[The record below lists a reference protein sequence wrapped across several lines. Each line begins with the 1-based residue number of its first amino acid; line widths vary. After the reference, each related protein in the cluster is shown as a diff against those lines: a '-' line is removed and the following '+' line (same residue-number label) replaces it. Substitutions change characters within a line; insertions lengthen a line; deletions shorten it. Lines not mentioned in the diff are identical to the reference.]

1 MNAHQISLY
10 GQIGDSLF
18 SDTNNSAKSVV
29 DQIKAAGPA
38 PIDLHIH
45 STGGSLFDGYTIY
58 NALAS
63 HTPGVD
69 VYIDGLA
76 ASIAAY
82 IAMAGKTVN
91 IAENGMLMVHNPT
104 MDAGRMDVKKM
115 QKQMS
120 LLDKVTK
127 SYAEAFTRRGVL
139 TAEQVS
145 AMMDNET
152 WMSADE
158 ALLAGL
164 VDDITPEMQVAA
176 SVDVSELVNFKH
188 VPQQLLAQAGT
199 RPSKKQGSPQSP
211 PKGYPTSRDQY
222 ADPENYKYPIDTA
235 ARTRS
240 AWSYINK
247 AENRSGYSAAELTY
261 IENRI
266 KSAARKFGIKIAEDT
281 KKESS
286 QGASDFDIAAA
297 SMSAEQPNAITTV
310 DPQPKPQPEPE
321 PAPEPEPE
329 PAADAS
335 FVEKL
340 KSLLQPKTE
349 LVAEIAGLRSKI
361 EVRDASIV
369 ILNAKVAEITAQA
382 EAYKAQAA
390 QIPQI
395 KALVEQ
401 LEKEK
406 KTVEAAAADKVA
418 ALGFPSKELPQQVE
432 DKDKDKTKPTS
443 SSAILEKLNAIKD
456 PKEFTLAY
464 RSMQKE
470 IRAALQAERAA
481 PAKV

>member
-1 MNAHQISLY
+1 
-10 GQIGDSLF
+10 
-18 SDTNNSAKSVV
+18 
-29 DQIKAAGPA
+29 
-38 PIDLHIH
+38 
-45 STGGSLFDGYTIY
+45 
-58 NALAS
+58 
-63 HTPGVD
+63 
-69 VYIDGLA
+69 
-76 ASIAAY
+76 
-82 IAMAGKTVN
+82 
-91 IAENGMLMVHNPT
+91 
-104 MDAGRMDVKKM
+104 MDAGRMDLRKM

-139 TAEQVS
+139 SADQVS
-145 AMMDNET
+145 AMMDAET
-152 WMSADE
+152 WLSADE

-164 VDDITPEMQVAA
+164 VDDVTPEMQLAA

-199 RPSKKQGSPQSP
+199 RPTKKQGAPQSP

-247 AENRSGYSAAELTY
+247 SENRSGYSAAELTY

-281 KKESS
+281 KKETS

-297 SMSAEQPNAITTV
+297 SMSAEEPIATTTV

-321 PAPEPEPE
+321 PEPAPEPEPPE

-369 ILNAKVAEITAQA
+369 LLNAKVAEITAQA
-382 EAYKAQAA
+382 ETYKAQAA

-395 KALVEQ
+395 KALVEH

-418 ALGFPSKELPQQVE
+418 ALGFPQDKLPAQTE
-432 DKDKDKTKPTS
+432 DKDKDKTTPTS
-443 SSAILEKLNAIKD
+443 STAILEKLNAIKD
-456 PKEFTLAY
+456 PKEFTIAY
-464 RSMQKE
+464 RTMQKE